1 MKAISNI
8 IVLFLLAVC
17 LPTTAAAQGG
27 GPEVG
32 FIRIVNA
39 VAPGE
44 GNTTVKLNGDN
55 IHQRGYRLGQRTGGI
70 GLRAGSHE
78 IRIEKE
84 GVEAG
89 STRINIETG
98 ETLSLIA
105 FAELLP
111 AENDDDPPQWAIRI
125 LRLRQSDV
133 ERGYRASFVS
143 VCDIPEI
150 RVEAAAQGLQRI
162 EELTVSRLNMS
173 TLELGENRGEVLVRV
188 GEEVITTISPD
199 SPGNYVVILYQ
210 DEEGEVKGLSF
221 YDPRFVI
228 AG

>member
-1 MKAISNI
+1 MKTIFSTL
-8 IVLFLLAVC
+8 VLLAV
-17 LPTTAAAQGG
+17 LFPIAASAQGG

-32 FIRIVNA
+32 FIRFVNA

-44 GNTTVKLNGDN
+44 GNTVFKLNGES
-55 IHQRGYRLGQRTGGI
+55 IFRRGYTLGQRTGGI
-70 GLRAGSHE
+70 GLRAGSHK
-78 IRIEKE
+78 ISVEKE

-89 STRINIETG
+89 NTRISIAAG

-105 FAELLP
+105 FAERVP
-111 AENDDDPPQWAIRI
+111 ADDADDPPKWAIRI
-125 LRLRQSDV
+125 LRLKQNDV

-143 VCDIPEI
+143 VCDLPEV
-150 RVEAAAQGLQRI
+150 RLEAAALGLQKI
-162 EELTVSRLNMS
+162 EAVTVARLDMR

-188 GEEVITTISPD
+188 GEEIITTISPD

-210 DEEGEVKGLSF
+210 DGEGEVKALSF
-221 YDPRFVI
+221 YDPKFVI